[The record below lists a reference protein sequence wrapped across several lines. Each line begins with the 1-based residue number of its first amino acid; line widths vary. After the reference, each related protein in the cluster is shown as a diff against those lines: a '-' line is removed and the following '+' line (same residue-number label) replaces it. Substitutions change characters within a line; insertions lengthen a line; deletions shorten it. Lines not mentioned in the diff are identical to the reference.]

1 MIGSTWRANRKA
13 AAKERVL
20 EVEVMCCRLNQR
32 MGGRAVEC
40 TGLEI
45 RQSRKRFVGSNP
57 TPSASNSGKEK
68 LLALGKW
75 DAVSLQ
81 DARER
86 RNDCRKLLARGIDPS
101 EQRAKKKTVA
111 AGKAANSFEAVAV
124 RDYAMRVER
133 AADIRANFA
142 GPVIFHS
149 A

>member
-1 MIGSTWRANRKA
+1 MNAPDLKSGNRASDSWVRIPPHPP
-13 AAKERVL
+13 V
-20 EVEVMCCRLNQR
+20 
-32 MGGRAVEC
+32 
-40 TGLEI
+40 T
-45 RQSRKRFVGSNP
+45 
-57 TPSASNSGKEK
+57 SGKEK